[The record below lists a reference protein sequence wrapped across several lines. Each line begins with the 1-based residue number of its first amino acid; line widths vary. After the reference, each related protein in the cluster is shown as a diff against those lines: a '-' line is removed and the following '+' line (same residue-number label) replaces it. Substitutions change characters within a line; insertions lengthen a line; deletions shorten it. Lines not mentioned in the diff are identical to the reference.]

1 MCKLYIIWAV
11 AVFLVTLEK
20 SMRSIDGLKP
30 VKEEK
35 LTVDGWWLSLWSLF
49 SRCLHGQRTENINN
63 SHLLPASRVVVDV
76 ITMIMMVHSID
87 NAT

>member
-1 MCKLYIIWAV
+1 MAGGCHFGR
-11 AVFLVTLEK
+11 FLAAAY
-20 SMRSIDGLKP
+20 MDN
-30 VKEEK
+30 
-35 LTVDGWWLSLWSLF
+35 
-49 SRCLHGQRTENINN
+49 GQWFTNENINN